1 LGNANPK
8 GGCLMDTLL
17 VTGILAAGIRL
28 GMAIG
33 LAAIGESASERAGV
47 FNIGI
52 EGIMLSAAFVAAW
65 GSVCTGSPWLGIA
78 FAMLLGFILAS
89 FHALMVLVLGV
100 NQFISGIGMVIFGYG
115 FSSFAA
121 RLTIGAKP
129 TSIPGLPPID
139 LGPLSHIPVV
149 GPILF
154 GQSPLA
160 YIALALAIATGWVI
174 NRTAFGLEIRACGE
188 SAEVARTLAIPVK
201 ARQTACILF
210 GGITAG
216 LGGAYLSVVQVH
228 AFVDGMVAGRG
239 FLAVACVMLGRTRPL
254 VAFFASLGFGL
265 AEATQIR
272 LQTLYPGLPYQFLV
286 ILPYLAAIVALVIGH
301 RRSERLA

>member
-1 LGNANPK
+1 
-8 GGCLMDTLL
+8 MDSLL

-28 GMAIG
+28 GMPIG
-33 LAAIGESASERAGV
+33 LASIGESASERAGV

-65 GSVCTGSPWLGIA
+65 GSVRTGSPWLGIA
-78 FAMLLGFILAS
+78 FAMLLGLILAG

-139 LGPLSHIPVV
+139 LGPLSHIPLV

-174 NRTAFGLEIRACGE
+174 NRTALGLEIRACGE
-188 SAEVARTLAIPVK
+188 SAEVARTLAIPIK

-254 VAFFASLGFGL
+254 AAFFASLGFGL
-265 AEATQIR
+265 AEAIQIR

>member
-1 LGNANPK
+1 
-8 GGCLMDTLL
+8 MVDLL
-17 VTGILAAGIRL
+17 LLAGILAAGIRL

-33 LAAIGESASERAGV
+33 LSAIGESAAERSGV

-65 GSVCTGSPWLGIA
+65 GSVRTGSPWLGIA
-78 FAMLLGFILAS
+78 FAMLIGLLLAA

-100 NQFISGIGMVIFGYG
+100 NQFISGIGMVIFGLG

-129 TSIPGLPPID
+129 TSIPGLPPSI
-139 LGPLSHIPVV
+139 SV
-149 GPILF
+149 
-154 GQSPLA
+154 
-160 YIALALAIATGWVI
+160 ATGWVI
-174 NRTAFGLEIRACGE
+174 NRTALGLEIRACGE
-188 SAEVARTLAIPVK
+188 SVEVAHTLAIPVK

-228 AFVDGMVAGRG
+228 AFVEGMVAGRG
-239 FLAVACVMLGRTRPL
+239 FLAVACVMLGRKRPL
-254 VAFFASLGFGL
+254 IAFLASLGFGL

-301 RRSERLA
+301 RNLERPA